1 MRESNANMAL
11 LVRRY
16 MIQEHKRPKVL
27 PSCTYKMPTGC
38 GNAYV
43 VITFDVLGHPQETF
57 VYNSKAGGCF
67 ACNSEAEGRLCSLFL
82 RSEGDPKK
90 IIKHLGGLTCANSLD
105 ELLSCPAAIA
115 RALEEMI
122 GEPNR

>member
-1 MRESNANMAL
+1 
-11 LVRRY
+11 
-16 MIQEHKRPKVL
+16 MITEHKRPQVL
-27 PSCTYKMPTGC
+27 PSTTNKIQTGC

-43 VITFDVLGHPQETF
+43 TITCEKDNKPQEVF
-57 VYNSKAGGCF
+57 IYNGKAGGCF

-90 IIKHLGGLTCANSLD
+90 IIKHLGGLTCANSHD
-105 ELLSCPAAIA
+105 GVLSCPAAIA

-122 GEPNR
+122 GEGK